1 MEYNIDKNV
10 KPKSWDGSNLPENLF
25 NLVILDGSKRH
36 QEGHQREYRRCLIGY
51 LKRIV
56 FKFIIGIERVE
67 FYVHGWIRGRDSK
80 LRIRDA
86 YVHDIIEEKDEPFG
100 ELGRAN
106 WIKAHAAVAHP
117 SGSKISETKNQNIVH
132 DDLLG
137 SFKLQFLIKE

>member
-56 FKFIIGIERVE
+56 FKLIIGIERVE
-67 FYVHGWIRGRDSK
+67 FYVNGWIRGRDSK
-80 LRIRDA
+80 LHIRE
-86 YVHDIIEEKDEPFG
+86 YRRNFTSPKFIFQISI
-100 ELGRAN
+100 LN
-106 WIKAHAAVAHP
+106 YYIHAVTM
-117 SGSKISETKNQNIVH
+117 SILT
-132 DDLLG
+132 
-137 SFKLQFLIKE
+137 F